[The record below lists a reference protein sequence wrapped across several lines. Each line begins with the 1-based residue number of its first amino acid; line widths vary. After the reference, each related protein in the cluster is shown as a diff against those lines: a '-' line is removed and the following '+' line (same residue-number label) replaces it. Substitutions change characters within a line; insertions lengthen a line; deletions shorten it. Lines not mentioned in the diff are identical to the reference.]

1 MFLQLTVVKVKF
13 KVERKERANLG
24 FLLSYI
30 GFFQN
35 SILLNIAISI
45 KTSILNL
52 CRESHAR
59 DNILLIGKL
68 YLHK

>member
-30 GFFQN
+30 GSFSKQYFAKYSHFYKDVN
-35 SILLNIAISI
+35 S
-45 KTSILNL
+45 
-52 CRESHAR
+52 
-59 DNILLIGKL
+59 
-68 YLHK
+68 